1 MTRELSLDDA
11 QWSRLEELWERACA
25 LPPDEREALLASETS
40 DPALR
45 AELESLLERSD
56 AAEAF
61 FARLRRVASQDEH
74 GRLATPVGEAKNG
87 LGAAAPDE
95 DPRTGTTVAHYHIAE
110 RLGQGGMGVV
120 YRATDLR
127 LRRAVAIKLLR
138 SHAPNDH
145 AARERMLGEARAAAA
160 LDHPNICTI
169 YEVGET
175 PELSFI
181 AMAFYPGETLAQA
194 LGRGHLPVPRAVDY
208 ALQIARGLR
217 VAHSGGIVHRDVKP
231 ANIVITT
238 DGVVK
243 LLDFGIA
250 RAIHSGAPT
259 EGMTPGTIAYMS
271 PEQVTSR
278 ALDHRTDL
286 WSLGVVLYE
295 MCTGA
300 RPFGDENAGAVLYA
314 ILNEPAPRTW
324 LRERNVPERLTFII
338 DRLLAKDPS
347 SRYPTA
353 DELIRDLTAL
363 SPFARG
369 AGRLRRRVQHAA
381 AALALLGVTHAW
393 SGATRPVVSERR
405 IAAQD
410 AYAQGNRDVLFR
422 TETGRRQALQFF
434 RQAIALDSTYVNAH
448 AGLAHLLVLSSDDP
462 GGTRRARLR
471 EAEQAA
477 RAAIR
482 LDSLYADAHSALGH
496 VLLFHYQFPEA
507 EREFKRAV
515 DLDPRSPYVR
525 EFLVWLYIFM
535 DRPRDALNEARRGV
549 AENPGSPTAIAEEAR
564 ALLVMRRCD
573 EALQLLDR
581 LSYLQPPPARVAS
594 IAAQCHSRQQRWSR
608 AVEELVPVAERN
620 PVLVYPLLGFV
631 LARAGRTER
640 ALEIRDTLF
649 NLWRQGTAGAY
660 GLAIVYAGL
669 RDFDRAFE
677 WLDRSIDDRSL
688 RYNIMEPAF
697 QELHRDPRFDAVR
710 HRLGI
715 GVSDR

>member
-1 MTRELSLDDA
+1 MTRERPLEDA

-25 LPPDEREALLASETS
+25 LPSHERQALLASETA
-40 DPALR
+40 DQALR

-61 FARLRRVASQDEH
+61 FARLRHVASPGQG
-74 GRLATPVGEAKNG
+74 GRLTTPVDETQSG
-87 LGAAAPDE
+87 LGTIGPDE
-95 DPRTGTTVAHYHIAE
+95 DLRTGATVAHYHIAE
-110 RLGQGGMGVV
+110 RLGRGGMGVV

-127 LRRAVAIKLLR
+127 LRRTVAIKLLR

-194 LGRGHLPVPRAVDY
+194 LRRGHLPISRAVDY
-208 ALQIARGLR
+208 ALQIAYGLR
-217 VAHSGGIVHRDVKP
+217 VAHGGGIVHRDVKP

-250 RAIHSGAPT
+250 RPIHSGAPT
-259 EGMTPGTIAYMS
+259 GGVTPGTIAYMS

-278 ALDHRTDL
+278 ALDQRTDL

-300 RPFGDENAGAVLYA
+300 RPFDDENAGTVLYA
-314 ILNEPAPRTW
+314 ILNEPAPRTT
-324 LRERNVPERLTFII
+324 LLEHNVPARLAFII
-338 DRLLAKDPS
+338 ERLLAKDAAA
-347 SRYPTA
+347 RYQSA
-353 DELIRDLTAL
+353 DELIVDLTAL
-363 SPFARG
+363 STLPRASQRF
-369 AGRLRRRVQHAA
+369 RRRVQHAT
-381 AALALLGVTHAW
+381 AALALLGVTSSW
-393 SGATRPVVSERR
+393 SGVTLPVVSERR

-422 TETGRRQALQFF
+422 SEMGRRQALQFF
-434 RQAIALDSTYVNAH
+434 RQAIVLDSTYVSAH

-471 EAEQAA
+471 EAEVAA
-477 RAAIR
+477 RDAIR

-496 VLLFHYQFPEA
+496 VLLFHYQFTEA

-535 DRPRDALNEARRGV
+535 DRPRDALDEARRGV

-564 ALLVMRRCD
+564 ALLINRRCD
-573 EALQLLDR
+573 EALRLLGR
-581 LSYLQPPPARVAS
+581 LSYLQPPPARAAS
-594 IAAQCHSRQQRWSR
+594 IAAQCHAVQGLWNR
-608 AVEELVPVAERN
+608 AVEELAPVAERN

-631 LARAGRTER
+631 LARAGRAER
-640 ALEIRDTLF
+640 AREIRDTLF
-649 NLWRQGTAGAY
+649 SLWRQGTAGAY
-660 GLAIVYAGL
+660 GLAVVYAGL

-697 QELHRDPRFDAVR
+697 QELHRDPRFAVVR
-710 HRLGI
+710 LRLGI
-715 GVSDR
+715 DDR